1 MTRLELKIAGR
12 YLRSRRSSRLVSLI
26 TLIATGGVMVGVMA
40 LIVVMGVMNGL
51 QSDLRDK
58 ILVASP
64 HLRILTYGQGLRLDD
79 WRKVEQKVRRQP
91 DVLAVAPFVLS
102 EGLLSAGA
110 DYAQGVRVLGIEPDT
125 GTMSVTPLPHYF
137 VEGDLRFHTTRND
150 VDGGIV
156 LGRRLAERMSAFT
169 GDTVDIAAPA
179 GSKFNPALGAF
190 IPKIWTFEVT
200 GLFETGMYEYD
211 NSYVVLPRKLAQRF
225 AGLGD
230 AVTGLDVRIKDPW
243 AAKQVG
249 AAIDSVLGY
258 PYRALD
264 WQSQNASL
272 FSALQ
277 LEKLAMGLI
286 LLLIVVVAAF
296 NIVSTLTMVVT
307 DKTREI
313 GILRAMGL
321 SAAAV
326 RRTFVLQG
334 AIIGVVGT
342 ILGSG
347 LGLGMARLIDQPLP
361 PPVARF
367 LEVFGHHG
375 EWLIHL
381 DPSVYFID
389 HLPVRVDP
397 RDFFV
402 IVLASLAVATVAT
415 IYPARQAASLAPVE
429 AIREE

>member
-1 MTRLELKIAGR
+1 MTHLELTIAGR

-26 TLIATGGVMVGVMA
+26 TLIATGGVTVGVMA

-51 QSDLRDK
+51 QTDLREK

-64 HLRILTYGQGLRLDD
+64 HLRILTYGEGLRLDD
-79 WRKVEQKVRRQP
+79 WHKVEQKVRTQP
-91 DVLAVAPFVLS
+91 EVLAVAPFVLS
-102 EGLLSAGA
+102 EGLLSAGH
-110 DYAQGVRVLGIEPDT
+110 DYAQGVRVLGLEPDT
-125 GTMSVTPLPHYF
+125 GTMSVTPLPRYF
-137 VEGDLRFHTTRND
+137 VEGDLRFHTTRDD

-169 GDTVDIAAPA
+169 GDKVTVAAAP
-179 GSKFNPALGAF
+179 GSKFNAAVGAI

-200 GLFETGMYEYD
+200 GMFETGMYEYD

-249 AAIDSVLGY
+249 AAIDTVLGY

-264 WQSQNASL
+264 WQSQNQSL

-286 LLLIVVVAAF
+286 LLLIVIVAAF

-321 SAAAV
+321 SAGAV
-326 RRTFVLQG
+326 RRVFVLQG
-334 AIIGVVGT
+334 AIIGLVGT
-342 ILGSG
+342 ALGSV
-347 LGLGMARLIDQPLP
+347 LGLLLARLVDHRQ
-361 PPVARF
+361 
-367 LEVFGHHG
+367 
-375 EWLIHL
+375 LIPL

-397 RDFFV
+397 RDFIV
-402 IVLASLAVATVAT
+402 IVLASLAVATLAT